1 MTMAADPGRGVVGRR
16 TLMAAVGALAGLA
29 GWFLIEELPGLVDGE
44 RLVLFLTAA
53 AGAFFF
59 ALLAAS
65 GALAMRAALA
75 VSALVSVGPA
85 ALLTWASLRYDAVDD
100 FLATGHPLVAFG
112 LVVCLSLPFLVVAFR
127 PEERWRS
134 YPALF
139 RQSWDIAV
147 RYAAAWI
154 FTGAFWV
161 VLYLSD
167 ALLDLVGLEI
177 IRDILDI
184 EVMPPVLTGAA
195 LGLALAVVAELADY
209 ISPFLILRLLRLLM
223 PVVLLVTLVF
233 LGALPFRGLSALFGG
248 LSAAAVLL
256 AMGVGIATLI
266 TAVIDREDAE
276 AASTGVLRLS
286 AQVLALTLPLLSGLA
301 LYAVWLRVADYGWSP
316 DRVAAACAGAVGMGY
331 GVLYSAAVVVRR
343 DWMERVRRANIAM
356 ALAVIALAAL
366 WLTPLLNAE
375 AVSARSQVSRYASG
389 KVPAEALDL
398 WFIGRDLGR
407 AGDAALDRLR
417 AAGDGDDELAERMA
431 RLETAANRWDFE
443 SADRETTATETANGL
458 LAEILATVAVVPSD
472 RSLDP
477 ALLAGAALPQLR
489 TWQAACRRNTPG
501 GNPGCV
507 VMFADLLP
515 DSAGDE
521 AVLFT
526 MNAAGVV
533 SLNALDAENF
543 SALRYLRG
551 VPADLSAATLDRVID
566 GDVAITQPAL
576 RSLDLGGVEV
586 LILP

>member
-177 IRDILDI
+177 IRHERPMNPVATQLQVSHRSLRTTSWMLQYDI
-184 EVMPPVLTGAA
+184 T
-195 LGLALAVVAELADY
+195 
-209 ISPFLILRLLRLLM
+209 FL
-223 PVVLLVTLVF
+223 
-233 LGALPFRGLSALFGG
+233 S
-248 LSAAAVLL
+248 
-256 AMGVGIATLI
+256 
-266 TAVIDREDAE
+266 
-276 AASTGVLRLS
+276 
-286 AQVLALTLPLLSGLA
+286 LPL
-301 LYAVWLRVADYGWSP
+301 YP
-316 DRVAAACAGAVGMGY
+316 
-331 GVLYSAAVVVRR
+331 
-343 DWMERVRRANIAM
+343 
-356 ALAVIALAAL
+356 
-366 WLTPLLNAE
+366 
-375 AVSARSQVSRYASG
+375 
-389 KVPAEALDL
+389 
-398 WFIGRDLGR
+398 
-407 AGDAALDRLR
+407 
-417 AAGDGDDELAERMA
+417 
-431 RLETAANRWDFE
+431 
-443 SADRETTATETANGL
+443 
-458 LAEILATVAVVPSD
+458 
-472 RSLDP
+472 
-477 ALLAGAALPQLR
+477 
-489 TWQAACRRNTPG
+489 
-501 GNPGCV
+501 
-507 VMFADLLP
+507 
-515 DSAGDE
+515 
-521 AVLFT
+521 
-526 MNAAGVV
+526 
-533 SLNALDAENF
+533 
-543 SALRYLRG
+543 
-551 VPADLSAATLDRVID
+551 
-566 GDVAITQPAL
+566 
-576 RSLDLGGVEV
+576 
-586 LILP
+586 